1 MVSQFTTISYTMEQ
15 KYSII
20 KENAKIYQK
29 SRKKIKGMILDELE
43 QILKMNRQYLSF
55 LLRNTGKK
63 VVFKNKGIVYIGEY
77 SPSRLSERGRKKV
90 YTEDIEEVLFKIWV
104 LSGFISSKHLQVFIR
119 LNSDILFTHKD
130 IKDMLT
136 EDIKFKLLK
145 ISAATIDRLLKKY
158 RDKWKI
164 RQKYKTNPFS
174 SNLKRSIQVESWFEK
189 KQEVGSLEIDL
200 VHHCGENPSGQFIYT
215 LTATEITT
223 GWTELIPLRNK
234 AMIWTMNALKEIEK
248 NIPIKIKKIHTDNGS
263 EFINSYVMKFCRE
276 RDIKFTRSRPY
287 KKNDAPYVE
296 SKNWSMVRVYTGWR
310 RYDTEQEYQILRK
323 LTKLISLKHNLFI
336 PHMKAVEKT
345 RINGKVRKKYQIDT
359 PLNRVLKIQDI
370 PEEIKEKLENLRN
383 KIDMIKLTKAIIYL
397 KEKLEKIY
405 QTKRRNEKCLIEI

>member
-43 QILKMNRQYLSF
+43 EVLKMNRQYLSF

-77 SPSRLSERGRKKV
+77 TTSRLSQRGRKKV
-90 YTEDIEEVLFKIWV
+90 YTEDIEKVLFKIWV

-136 EDIKFKLLK
+136 EDIKDKLLK
-145 ISAATIDRLLKKY
+145 ISAATIDRILKRH

-248 NIPIKIKKIHTDNGS
+248 NMPIKIKKIHTDNGS

-310 RYDTEQEYQILRK
+310 RYDTDQEYQILKK

-359 PLNRVLKIQDI
+359 PLNRVLKIEGITKDTKQ
-370 PEEIKEKLENLRN
+370 KLINLRN
-383 KIDMIKLTKAIIYL
+383 KIDIVKLTKAIIYL